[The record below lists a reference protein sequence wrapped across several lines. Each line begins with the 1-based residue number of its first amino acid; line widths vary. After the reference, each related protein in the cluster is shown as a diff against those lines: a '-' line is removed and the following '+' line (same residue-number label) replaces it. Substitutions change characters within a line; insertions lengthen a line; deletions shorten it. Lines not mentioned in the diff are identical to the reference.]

1 MLPKHHHVSGNDLV
15 CELHAYVLDD
25 GIRFVLGVLSM
36 LMIDLNLLEMELSNG
51 FWET

>member
-15 CELHAYVLDD
+15 YELPTYALNGIMFILAVL
-25 GIRFVLGVLSM
+25 FM

>member
-15 CELHAYVLDD
+15 YELPIYALD
-25 GIRFVLGVLSM
+25 GIRFVLVVLFM
-36 LMIDLNLLEMELSNG
+36 LMIDLNLLEVELSNG

>member
-15 CELHAYVLDD
+15 YELLAYVLY
-25 GIRFVLGVLSM
+25 GIRSVLVVLFV
-36 LMIDLNLLEMELSNG
+36 LMIDLNLLEVELSNG